1 MVGPPWDVRGRLGA
15 APSSCV
21 APSDAPAASAL
32 RRRICARR
40 VEGQRSRRGS
50 NLLLA
55 APAWGPGQRV
65 EKEKR
70 EREAAAGRSPVPHY
84 QSGRGGWC
92 VPPTLSPLHLI
103 YSCSVVRCG
112 GGASVRRG
120 VQGRCT
126 DSAGCAHASGTRETT
141 PCGVASVPH
150 ARAPRSHPA
159 SHSLVS
165 CRAEG
170 GGCVVPP
177 SS

>member
-84 QSGRGGWC
+84 QSGVC
-92 VPPTLSPLHLI
+92 VFKAPRKGRVVRPSYSLSP
-103 YSCSVVRCG
+103 
-112 GGASVRRG
+112 
-120 VQGRCT
+120 
-126 DSAGCAHASGTRETT
+126 T
-141 PCGVASVPH
+141 PY
-150 ARAPRSHPA
+150 
-159 SHSLVS
+159 L
-165 CRAEG
+165 
-170 GGCVVPP
+170 
-177 SS
+177 